1 MSSLQCPKLQKK
13 PRNVNNR
20 ETTDREREG
29 YLRWRQEEEQS
40 SSISCDREQRK
51 RETIN
56 TQIKKPKFKKEK
68 RKKKLENPPKT
79 PNKKWRTSIVRER
92 NILQKFS

>member
-40 SSISCDREQRK
+40 SGISCDRTQSKRK
-51 RETIN
+51 TIN
-56 TQIKKPKFKKEK
+56 TKIKKEVQ
-68 RKKKLENPPKT
+68 KKK
-79 PNKKWRTSIVRER
+79 KKKQIEIPTKNTKQEMK
-92 NILQKFS
+92 NIHFQQD